1 VDLSDLSDDRMTFF
15 VLKEKAKWSS
25 DLEEKKAAIKKLS
38 TVGEDAIPEL
48 QDIL

>member
-1 VDLSDLSDDRMTFF
+1 MTFF

-38 TVGEDAIPEL
+38 AHGEAAISEL
-48 QDIL
+48 